1 MSWKLHPE
9 HFLASIK
16 SAEAPTIPERPETVD
31 AQLKQLENGL
41 RRVVMIPQG
50 TKMPSGIPKQ
60 LHVLRVPKAGN
71 FIFDHKAIA
80 PREIRRAAKFNR
92 LPEILGAADGG
103 MGAPDKTEL
112 QSPAVAVI
120 GKDQDGIVTQG
131 SLTDKEHL
139 PQTIGQAGKLAKD
152 VSVEDPKQTIAE
164 RNAWR
169 VQPHEFLARFAS

>member
-1 MSWKLHPE
+1 VSWKIHPE
-9 HFLASIK
+9 HFLASTK

-31 AQLKQLENGL
+31 AQMKQLEHGM

-50 TKMPSGIPKQ
+50 TKMPSGIPKH

-112 QSPAVAVI
+112 NEPISAVV
-120 GKDQDGIVTQG
+120 GKDPDGTVTQG
-131 SLTDKEHL
+131 SLTDQEHL
-139 PQTIGQAGKLAKD
+139 PQTLAQTGKLASEI
-152 VSVEDPKQTIAE
+152 SVEDPEQTISE
-164 RNAWR
+164 RNDWR
-169 VQPHEFLARFAS
+169 VHPADFLAQFA

>member
-1 MSWKLHPE
+1 MSWTIHPE
-9 HFLASIK
+9 NFLSSAR
-16 SAEAPTIPERPETVD
+16 SAEAPTIPEKPDTVD
-31 AQLKQLENGL
+31 AQMKQLEAGK

-50 TKMPSGIPKQ
+50 TKMPSGIPKH

-112 QSPAVAVI
+112 QSPVAVV
-120 GKDQDGIVTQG
+120 GKDRDGIVTQG
-131 SLTDKEHL
+131 SLTDQEHL
-139 PQTIGQAGKLAKD
+139 PETVEQTDKLASD
-152 VSVEDPKQTIAE
+152 VSVEDPEQTISE

-169 VQPHEFLARFAS
+169 IQPHEFLAQFAS

>member
-1 MSWKLHPE
+1 MSWKIHPE
-9 HFLASIK
+9 HFLAAVR
-16 SAEAPTIPERPETVD
+16 SAEAPTIPELPDTVGT
-31 AQLKQLENGL
+31 QMKQLERGL

-50 TKMPSGIPKQ
+50 TKMPNGIPKH
-60 LHVLRVPKAGN
+60 LHVLRVPRSGN

-112 QSPAVAVI
+112 RRPIAAVV
-120 GKDQDGIVTQG
+120 GKTADGTVTQG
-131 SLTDKEHL
+131 SLTDEAHL
-139 PQTIGQAGKLAKD
+139 PQTIAQTGKLASD
-152 VSVEDPKQTIAE
+152 VSVEDPEQTISD

-169 VQPHEFLARFAS
+169 VQPHEFLAQLA